1 MKKLF
6 VLGLGLCMVMAFSS
20 CKSKKE
26 SAYKTAY
33 DQAKQKEL
41 VQGNSQASDPI
52 EIAPVTSNTTSK
64 ADATYRSEKVVLASG
79 AAGALKAYSVVCGS
93 FSSKTNADALRQKLI
108 GEGYKALVVQHPDT
122 GMYRVVCGSYDDRQ
136 TAAEARAQF
145 KANQPN
151 DADFQKAWLLYNN

>member
-6 VLGLGLCMVMAFSS
+6 VLGLGLCVLMAFSS

-33 DQAKQKEL
+33 DQAKQQEL

-52 EIAPVTSNTTSK
+52 EIAPVNSNTATK
-64 ADATYRSEKVVLASG
+64 ADASYRSEKVVLASG
-79 AAGALKAYSVVCGS
+79 AAGSLKAYSVVCGS
-93 FSSKTNADALRQKLI
+93 FSSKTNADALRTKLV
-108 GEGYKALVVQHPDT
+108 GEGYNALVVQNPST

-136 TAAEARAQF
+136 QAEIGRAHV
-145 KANQPN
+145 
-151 DADFQKAWLLYNN
+151 